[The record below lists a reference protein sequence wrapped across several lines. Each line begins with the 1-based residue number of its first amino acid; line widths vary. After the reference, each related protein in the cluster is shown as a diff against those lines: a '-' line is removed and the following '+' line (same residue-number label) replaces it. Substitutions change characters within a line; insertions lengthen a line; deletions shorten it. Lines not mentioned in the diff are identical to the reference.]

1 MILIQSDLEELGQ
14 AAQKENLLLY
24 TDRISKA
31 TKRGKKMIDQIL
43 KIAQKNSEPKQL
55 IDLKKL
61 IEENID
67 DLKIIIRGNINIQ
80 FLTDLQLAEM
90 EANPT
95 DMYQVFS
102 NIFNNSVHAMAN
114 QVAGT
119 LSIELNR
126 KQISQEL
133 RSILNETLSQCTF
146 EIIIRDNGQGIK
158 QENLEKIFEPFFT
171 TKQKDGG
178 TGLGLASVYAIIQS
192 LNGNISVASKE
203 GVGTKFTIYLPCPL

>member
-1 MILIQSDLEELGQ
+1 M
-14 AAQKENLLLY
+14 
-24 TDRISKA
+24 
-31 TKRGKKMIDQIL
+31 
-43 KIAQKNSEPKQL
+43 
-55 IDLKKL
+55 
-61 IEENID
+61 
-67 DLKIIIRGNINIQ
+67 
-80 FLTDLQLAEM
+80 TDLQLAEM

-133 RSILNETLSQCTF
+133 RSILNETLSHCTL